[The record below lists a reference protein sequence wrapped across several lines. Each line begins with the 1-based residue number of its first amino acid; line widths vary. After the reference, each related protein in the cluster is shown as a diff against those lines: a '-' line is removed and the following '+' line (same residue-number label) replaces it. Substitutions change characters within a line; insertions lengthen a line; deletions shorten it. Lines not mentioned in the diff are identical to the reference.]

1 MEESFLLYEWKLIY
15 LKSMFHINVQGEPYL
30 HIDGDML
37 VVPGATKYTA
47 RVLVFDSQEGTLKRV
62 RDLVHRKLWLLSAV
76 IGHDLYLEYNA
87 KQ

>member
-1 MEESFLLYEWKLIY
+1 M
-15 LKSMFHINVQGEPYL
+15 KSICVNPQGEPYL

-47 RVLVFDSQEGTLKRV
+47 RVLVFDSQEGTLKRI

-76 IGHDLYLEYNA
+76 IGN
-87 KQ
+87 K

>member
-1 MEESFLLYEWKLIY
+1 
-15 LKSMFHINVQGEPYL
+15 
-30 HIDGDML
+30 ML

-76 IGHDLYLEYNA
+76 IGTIEN
-87 KQ
+87 KI

>member
-1 MEESFLLYEWKLIY
+1 MYHVLQI
-15 LKSMFHINVQGEPYL
+15 KSINAYPQGEPYL

-76 IGHDLYLEYNA
+76 IGKIE
-87 KQ
+87 